1 MGVVFYGVQE
11 RDGFFG
17 EGQGAGVGGEAGAFS
32 GVLVF
37 LGEVQE
43 YVGEAAAG
51 AGISE
56 VFGVEEL
63 AEAFPV
69 GVVIQV
75 FLQFVGEVRGDVCVF
90 LIAVLGLHQKAVV
103 DEEGKILL

>member
-1 MGVVFYGVQE
+1 M
-11 RDGFFG
+11 
-17 EGQGAGVGGEAGAFS
+17 
-32 GVLVF
+32 
-37 LGEVQE
+37 
-43 YVGEAAAG
+43 GEAAAG

-90 LIAVLGLHQKAVV
+90 LVAVLSLHQKAVV
-103 DEEGKILL
+103 DEEGKILF